1 METTDEKERMA
12 RITIPVVGMTCAS
25 CVGRVER
32 AVEKVPGVLDVT
44 VNLGTEKST
53 VEYLAGE
60 VEVGTLESYRG
71 CWIRRSS

>member
-12 RITIPVVGMTCAS
+12 RITIPVVEMTCAS

-53 VEYLAGE
+53 VS
-60 VEVGTLESYRG
+60 TLPARLK
-71 CWIRRSS
+71 